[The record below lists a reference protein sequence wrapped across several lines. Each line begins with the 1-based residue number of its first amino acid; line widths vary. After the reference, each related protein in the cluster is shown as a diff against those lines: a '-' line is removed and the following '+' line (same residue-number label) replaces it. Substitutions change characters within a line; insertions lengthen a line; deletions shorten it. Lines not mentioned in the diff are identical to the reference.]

1 MDSFEPDSS
10 GNLNRGVSA
19 ASLSYSSTLPVLS
32 ASFLGTHAGSS
43 AVLSGKDSFTLTA
56 PFLNFENLQKGI
68 VLGLFGQA
76 NEAAKETRQCLLSIG
91 NHLGVVLEN
100 GGYTIYTGGEAAQ
113 RSWSPDA
120 MGFSEKG
127 LFVVFSESGIELFSA
142 FESLGVLNLPDLS
155 GSEPPSIVLG
165 DCADAVKHDLIGE
178 SVSGYKGSLDELI
191 VVDNQSSR
199 WLGYFEYSQR
209 ARATPFI
216 ARKKRIGGTPNVMHI
231 SQNAPASL
239 SKQPTAFC
247 DVEEELPPDED
258 EPAVQSIDSLMMRV
272 VLMQASI
279 GNYANGFARSNNG
292 GYDFL
297 ERGTFAAFVYPD
309 SQSTSASL
317 AGVLLSGQNQAV
329 QLDSYYPHYGAG
341 AFQVEEDFWHP
352 SLIQNTQSIRF
363 TCQGEDS
370 DCFTFNEQVREGVAF
385 FKPLAKAAFAL
396 ERDGLPESYDRALRS
411 LEFTFND
418 PIASNS
424 SGTSLS
430 QNEVQFLKKDD
441 RSDEWLNQVVA
452 SAEFSASDVTLR
464 FPSRLADGNY
474 RVVFKAA
481 LTSQKGASLG
491 EDQVYEFSVAR
502 SDFIVTNDYS
512 IGPDDRQH
520 DGKRLIVEGATLT
533 LSGLHDYQSVV
544 VRKSG
549 VITGATGHKLGI
561 TADAVEVDSS
571 SRIDV
576 SERGELGNSSIG
588 NYSGG
593 SYGGSGGVY
602 SGASNAPYGNLREPR
617 DFGTGGRQTSTN
629 YTRGGGAIELRT
641 GLLKLDGLIQ
651 ANGQHQSH
659 YGSGSGGSLLLHVET
674 LQLGADARIEA
685 NGSGATYNYGGGGG
699 GRVALYYGK
708 LIQGV
713 LHDQVLAK
721 GGTSYY
727 SQPGAA
733 GSVYLK
739 NTVDNTEELVFNNT
753 NVSASAPP
761 SLLDLSNGSAY
772 SGKLTLINAV
782 AHLKGEATFS
792 EVVGNNGRLVGSYRN
807 TNNELIVDGVTVELD
822 RSGSWAKVR
831 VLNKGVLTTPMASDT
846 FKEGVRITADQIEV
860 DSTSRIDVSERGE
873 LGDSSIGNYSGGSY
887 GGNGGVY
894 SGASNA
900 PYGNF
905 REPRDFGTGGR
916 QTSTN
921 YTRGGGAIELRAG
934 LLKLDGLIQANGQH
948 QNHYGSGSG
957 GSLLLHVET
966 LQLGADAR
974 IEANGSGATYNYG
987 GGGGGRVALYYGKLV
1002 QGSLH
1007 DQVLAKG
1014 GASYYSQPGAA
1025 GSVYLKNTVESS
1037 EELVFNNTGIPAG
1050 APPSLLDL
1058 STGSISYSGKVTL
1071 INAVAHLKGDVTFS
1085 EVVGKNGRL
1094 VGSYRNSDNE
1104 LIVDG
1109 VTVELDRSGSWTK
1122 VHVLNSGVLTTP
1134 IASDTFK
1141 QGITISADQIE
1152 VDSTSRIDVSGQGL
1166 FGNTSIG
1173 NYSGGSYGGS
1183 AGVYS
1188 AGSSNATYGDFR
1200 EPKDFGTGGRQTS
1213 TNYTRGGGA
1222 IELRTGLLKL
1232 DGLIQAN
1239 GQHQNHYGSG
1249 SGGSL
1254 LLHVETLQLGADARI
1269 EANGS
1274 GATYNYGGGGGG
1286 RVALYYG
1293 KLTQGVLHDQVLAKG
1308 GSSYYAQPGA
1318 AGSVYFKNTADSSE
1332 ELVFNNTGI
1341 PTSAPM
1347 SLLDLRDSERYQ
1359 GKITLISADTKVRG
1373 EANNNQFELVGSQLT
1388 RTHVPDGGELLV
1400 DGFTLELSQSSTWS
1414 KVHVI
1419 NGGVI
1424 TTHVASEMF
1433 TQGITLKA
1441 DEVEIDATSR
1451 IDVSNKGLRSIAEL
1465 PSYVGH
1471 SHGGAG
1477 GSSSYGVAAPIY
1489 GNYQEPREPGV
1500 GGYAGGDAR
1509 GGGAIELV
1517 ADLLTL
1523 DGVISAN
1530 GQSVAHY
1537 SSGSYGSGSGGSIL
1551 LSVDR
1556 IALGDQARIEANGGG
1571 RSGTDCCYAG
1581 GGGGG
1586 RVAVNYKQMSYSG
1599 SRPAINARGGVTNPW
1614 PTGREQHGAAGTVY
1628 LNDKYSAKTEL
1639 VVDNTGLDKAVSATT
1654 ILDLGELPSP
1664 VSKLTVIN
1672 ANVQLVASKLGE
1684 TYFKDSVVSLEV
1696 DEINSLQS
1704 SNSNIKQTHDLK
1716 VDSLRLVG
1724 GGWNQAGFALNAA
1737 SYQFTGATLVQIG
1750 DFNHFA
1756 DDLIVDGFTLELYQS
1771 RTWNR
1776 VRVLNG
1782 GVLTVPVTSD
1792 GFKSLSITASEIE
1805 VDATSRIDVSA
1816 KGDFGTDVTSIY
1828 SGGSYGGSG
1837 GIYQIGKTNPPYG
1850 DFREPKAPGTGGRLT
1865 DARFSRGGGALELRA
1880 GVLKLDGRIQAN
1892 GETNTGSFG
1901 SGSGGSLYL
1910 QVDALEL
1917 GAGARIEANGGGT
1930 ANCCTYGGGGGGRIA
1945 VHYRQTDRATL
1956 AAISQSRGGINWY
1969 SGAGEYGS
1977 AGTIY
1982 LRDVALDQAELIIDN
1997 SGVDKSRAATTLLDL
2012 GADGVL
2018 ADKLTIVNANVQ
2030 VVGAKLGEV
2039 SLKDSVATIKVDEVA
2054 SLQSN
2059 ASQLTQAKDIQI
2071 FSLELT
2077 GGSWD
2082 QAGFALN
2089 APAYRFVG
2097 STLFMNGAFIQAAD
2111 DLTVDGFTL
2120 MLYKDRAWGKVR
2132 VVNGGVMTTP
2142 VASESLNSIKI
2153 TADEIEVDA
2162 ASRIDVSGKGNFGT
2176 DEISIYSGG
2185 SYGGSG
2191 GTYQSGKTNLSY
2203 GGFREPKVPGT
2214 GGRITDARFSRGGG
2228 ALELKV
2234 GVLKLDGRIQ
2244 ANGETN
2250 TGSFGSGSGGSLY
2263 LQVDALELGAGARI
2277 EANGGGTANCCTYG
2291 GGGGGRIAV
2300 HYRQTDRATLA
2311 AISQS
2316 RGGINWYSGAG
2327 EYGSAGTI
2335 YLRDVALDQAEL
2347 IIDNSGVDKS
2357 RAATTLLDLG
2367 ADGVLADK
2375 LTIVNANVQ
2384 VVGAKL
2390 GEVSLKDS
2398 VATIKVDEVAS
2409 LQSNA
2414 SQLTQAKDIQI
2425 FSLELTGGSWDQAGF
2440 ALNAPAYR
2448 FVGSTLFMNGA
2459 FIQAADDL
2467 TVDGFTLMLYKDRAW
2482 GKVRV
2487 VNGGVMTTPV
2497 ASESLNSIKI
2507 TADEIEVDAA
2517 SRIDVSGKGNFGTD
2531 EISIYSGGSYGGSGG
2546 TYQSGKTNLSYGGF
2560 REPKVP
2566 GTGGR
2571 ITDARFSRGGGALEL
2586 KVGVLKLDGRIQA
2599 NGETNTG
2606 SFGSGSGGS
2615 LYLQVDAL
2623 ELGAGARIE
2632 ANGGGTANCCTYGG
2646 GGGGRI
2652 AVHYRQTDRATLA
2665 AISQS
2670 RGGINWY
2677 SGAGEYGSA
2686 GTIYL
2691 RDVALDQ
2698 AELIIDNSGVDKSR
2712 AATTLLDLG
2721 ADGVLADKLTIVNAN
2736 VQVVG
2741 AKLGEVSLKD
2751 SVATIKVDEVAS
2763 LQSNASQLTQAK
2775 DIQVANLKLVG
2786 GSWDQAGFALNTSSY
2801 QLSGSTLMLS
2811 GVFNQ
2816 AAKNLIVDGFTAE
2829 LSQSLRLN
2837 RVYVLNGGVITTPF
2851 ASDKFTQGITVTADE
2866 IEVDAS
2872 SRIDVSGR
2880 GLLPSSEVGDY
2891 CGGSHGGLG
2900 GQYGSCGNNSVYG
2913 DYLAPTT
2920 FGMGGRY
2927 YGANYPI
2934 RGGGSIKLVTR
2945 SLKLDGQLLANG
2957 ATSPINT
2964 TLGGGAGGSL
2974 WVDTQVLLGSAT
2986 TRIQANGG
2994 NGLHSGGPGGGGRI
3008 AIYYAGLQGFDV
3020 ISQISVAAGSKTG
3033 SATAGQ
3039 QGSLHLENRVVSTA
3053 VAGTNL
3059 LAWSNQALRSFNVDF
3074 INAVDAA
3081 SVTAETVRLMGP
3093 QGPVALGKISAL
3105 NTVRYQVELADALAD
3120 GNYELRVGPGVRSS
3134 QGRGMDQNGNG
3145 IEDEAD
3151 DVFVH
3156 SFVVDRIPPVAPV
3169 VSSPNVAPA
3178 ITALTVRQVT
3188 IAGEREAQTAILVNG
3203 VQQVAHGSGAW
3214 TINNYSLA
3222 EGSSEL
3228 QVQSRDA
3235 AGNLS
3240 PAALLKFSVDSI
3252 HPSFQQYSHGGS
3264 IKEVPTSMW
3273 VRFRETGSGLDF
3285 ANSSLVLKRDSDA
3298 ISGQLSLEGDVLRLT
3313 PGSALL
3319 EGNYYVSAVLKDK
3332 AGNQSTATYSFTLD
3346 YTAPLAPAVN
3356 TYPAL
3361 TTNKQVVI
3369 SGSKESGSHLRVFS
3383 SANGVVNSSC
3393 CGNTTW
3399 QLTLSLEP
3407 GDNAFTVTQT
3417 DAAGNVSP
3425 ATALKVRFDN
3435 EAPGP
3440 VTFTMDPKG
3449 SGTELKLVWPSYDE
3463 VANGNDIQHYRIYS
3477 SAQPFE
3483 QINQARLLMS
3493 VPSGNKQALLKD
3505 LKRGEEQYFAV
3516 VAVDLQG
3523 LMLNVVSSLSA
3534 TPEDVQAPADAPV
3547 FSISSK
3553 ATQLDISWQASP
3565 DLEGDLAG
3573 YVLYVGEGGSRRIEL
3588 PLSSLT
3594 DGLRYSLTGLEPAS
3608 SNPLRLVAVDATG
3621 NESSGRLNLGVTW
3634 LNNPRGVELKPLSNR
3649 FDASWAGVEP
3659 AGWVSGYRLYV
3670 ADQPFTSVQGKAAKA
3685 VLKSGQLSASISGLL
3700 NNKTY
3705 HVAVTAVNAS
3715 AGENPQVQSFS
3726 VTPTAD
3732 SAGPELLVLSWHNAQ
3747 GSQDMLNGGELLQ
3760 LGEWRIQAK
3769 DESGIG
3775 RIDLSLDGKPI
3786 GQAIQA
3792 DAFYRYAWDLSQM
3805 ADGDY
3810 QLEISLRDTLDNV
3823 SQVQVPVTVALA
3835 PPLSPVL
3842 NLQSNAAKTNT
3853 PQQTVVIQGQPNTL
3867 ARVSFNGD
3875 ELSELAAL
3883 NSSGQ
3888 AQVPL
3893 TLIEGENQF
3902 TASLRYGSREQFGA
3916 PSSPLNVSL
3925 DSALPNAPG
3934 NLQAVAKAQ
3943 GVVQLS
3949 WSAVGNVAGYNLY
3962 AANQPF
3968 EAATE
3973 SGVTKV
3979 GNALINALS
3988 YQHQPAT
3995 DGTYFYRV
4003 SSQNALGSESP
4014 LSAQQSVRV
4023 DRTPP
4028 RVEEAVYRS
4037 QGQVSVDG
4045 RYGPGRVD
4053 VRLRMSEPLRNAPF
4067 FSMDVAQGVSIPVR
4081 MSQAANDPLSY
4092 QGSFDLGNAVPSG
4105 LLYARVSAHDSA
4117 GNEGNEIAD
4126 GKTLRVDTQGP
4137 DLQQLSLLPESPV
4150 ENLVASN
4157 RGRELQ
4163 VVLRL
4168 SEDSVTVPQLTPLLD
4183 GQAMAGQAGPLE
4195 LVVEAQSQPGAPV
4208 YSGRFRL
4215 PASAGEDAV
4224 QLLGFAYQATDDM
4237 GNVSQRIQGRREFQV
4252 YQGNLPPLDIPQGL
4266 SGKSL
4271 AGGRVALQW
4280 KAVRDAGVYQLY
4292 RRAEA
4297 DAEFISVGRARDL
4310 SFEDD
4315 LPAAGQADGVYYYRV
4330 VSVREHDGKEALSLP
4345 SEAVKVQVLSQAPG
4359 APQDL
4364 SVELNGAGIVLRW
4377 LAPESGQAA
4386 TYNLY
4391 RTNTG
4396 QGQPVDITELT
4407 PLQSKIP
4414 ERIVLDSRPSDTD
4427 HSYTVTAVDAAGNE
4441 SAAAKSVYLNAG
4453 LLPVRDLSIQLVEGQ
4468 APLLQWDHGGKDV
4481 AGYNLYAGAV
4491 ESSKKLNSEL
4501 ITAKTYN
4508 DQSTALPFMAE
4519 RLYSVTAVDAQ
4530 GVESVPHTLLL
4541 PALKAELRAEQVFER
4556 GVFNQLHFRVTN
4568 SGSQE
4573 LQRLRLRVTLSN
4585 GGQARQHLS
4594 DYFAVGAGAVSEV
4607 PIVVAGYQNLPGVV
4621 PLSVEVLYAPQV
4633 GEEVSIER
4641 SDSITAG
4648 ENTLLVQ
4655 VLADEFTRGGTGSVR
4670 LRLENSSPVAT
4681 ELVTALGNGSQ
4692 PSSEMRLVLE
4702 DLQGN
4707 VLASEPIK
4715 ASVGNGLVTVRD
4727 GRTVARVGARDVL
4740 ETGPFSLSVPAA
4752 APDKVRVR
4760 LEVDLL
4766 HYQTALPGELTIGG
4780 LRSSRELTLVETPY
4794 YGDITNISPQQ
4805 VQSGDTVTLRG
4816 RALTRSDSQPLANVE
4831 LKLVLGVRGFEQVV
4845 TVNTNAEGEFEYQHK
4860 TNDSDSGSYQVSL
4873 IHPNI
4878 QGRPQ
4883 QGQFLVQGAAFSPAA
4898 VNTSFPRNYEQTV
4911 TIVVEAGHD
4920 TPLKNVRLEYVQPSG
4935 VSGLPTGLKV
4945 QQGAALNLASKQR
4958 GNLTLRISGDNSAAA
4973 SGLLDYRIVADGL
4986 TRPIG
4991 QTRIQ
4996 YSLVQAQA
5004 IARVTPAQIRT
5015 GMSRESEQVEQLT
5028 LSNTGLDVL
5037 RNVRLTLLDEQGGAA
5052 PGWVSLRTAERMGD
5066 LPAGANNLIG
5076 VAFKPAVTVPE
5087 GDHYFTLRI
5096 DSDNAPSVTVPMSVA
5111 VTQSGKGGVIF
5122 QVEDIYT
5129 GTLDAQGQ
5137 RILGLKG
5144 AKIKLQNRNVLS
5156 EEFTASTEGR
5166 GQVLLEDIP
5175 AGEYAYRISAWDH
5188 DDISG
5193 QLWIKPGVV
5202 TDQRVFLMSKLVT
5215 VEWSVKEIP
5224 LQDRYEI
5231 ILNATFKTNVPTALV
5246 MIEPLSI
5253 NLPVMRKG
5261 DVFQGELT
5269 LTNYG
5274 LIRADEVSASLPSG
5288 DARTRIEYLRT
5299 VPDTLEAGDVVV
5311 IPYRI
5316 VALQSFDPD
5325 DELNGAAGCW
5335 SFNYQGVVNYKSI
5348 CANGEIIPGR
5358 ANVAWSSNG
5367 STGNCGATGG
5377 GIGGGGAGGWGGWG
5391 GGWGGGFIP
5400 RPTPVSNAKQ
5410 CPPPPDCDNGNCG
5423 GANGGSN

>member
-1 MDSFEPDSS
+1 MKGFGKLALSCVLVCCAWNASATELATSLLKLKPYAYFGMDSFEPGQA
-10 GNLNRGVSA
+10 GNLNRG
-19 ASLSYSSTLPVLS
+19 ASQAFLSYSSTSPVLS
-32 ASFLGTHAGSS
+32 ASFLGAHAGSS
-43 AVLSGKDSFTLTA
+43 VVMSGNESFTLTA
-56 PFLNFENLQKGI
+56 PFLNFENLQKGV
-68 VLGLFGQA
+68 VLGIFGQSD
-76 NEAAKETRQCLLSIG
+76 ETSKDTRQCLLSIG
-91 NHLGVVLEN
+91 SQLGVVLEN
-100 GGYTIYTGGEAAQ
+100 GSYTIYTDDESGQ

-120 MGFSEKG
+120 AGFSEKG
-127 LFVVFSESGIELFSA
+127 LFLVFSDSGIELFSA
-142 FESLGVLNLPDLS
+142 FQSLGLLS
-155 GSEPPSIVLG
+155 ISEFNDAESPSIVLG
-165 DCADAVKHDLIGE
+165 DCADAVKQDLIGE
-178 SVSGYKGSLDELI
+178 GISGYKGALDELI
-191 VVDNQSSR
+191 VVDNQSSK
-199 WLGYFEYSQR
+199 WLGYFEYTQR
-209 ARATPFI
+209 ARATPLV
-216 ARKKRIGGTPNVMHI
+216 AHGKRIGGSPSITV
-231 SQNAPASL
+231 SQNIPSAL

-247 DVEEELPPDED
+247 EVDDGDDEVPPDED
-258 EPAVQSIDSLMMRV
+258 EPAVQSIDSLMTRV

-309 SQSTSASL
+309 GQNTSASL
-317 AGVLLSGQNQAV
+317 ASVLISDQDQAV
-329 QLDSYYPHYGAG
+329 QLNSYDPHYGAR
-341 AFQVEEDFWHP
+341 AFQVEEDFWNP
-352 SLIQNTQSIRF
+352 SLVQNTQSIRF
-363 TCQGEDS
+363 ICQGEDS
-370 DCFTFNEQVREGVAF
+370 DCFAFNERVREGVAF
-385 FKPLAKAAFAL
+385 FKPLVRKAFAL
-396 ERDGLPESYDRALRS
+396 ERDGLPDSYDRALRS

-418 PIASNS
+418 SITSTSN
-424 SGTSLS
+424 GTSLG
-430 QNEVQFLKKDD
+430 QDEVQFYKKDD
-441 RSDEWLNQVVA
+441 RSDEWINQTVE
-452 SAEFSASDVTLR
+452 SAKFSASDVTLL
-464 FPSRLADGNY
+464 FPNRLADGHY
-474 RVVFKAA
+474 RVIFKAA

-491 EDQVYEFSVAR
+491 EDQVYEFSVAQ

-512 IGPDDRQH
+512 IGPDDLQH
-520 DGKRLIVEGATLT
+520 DGKRLIVEGSTLT

-549 VITGATGHKLGI
+549 VITGVTGHKLGI
-561 TADAVEVDSS
+561 TAEQVEVDSS

-576 SERGELGNSSIG
+576 SERGELGDSTIGSYSGGSYGGGGGIFSGASNAPYGDFREPKDFGMGGRYSSTNSYTRGGGALELHTKVLNLDGSIKANGQSQSYYGSGSGGSLLLRVDKLQLGAEARIEANGGGGADYSYSGGGGGRVALYYATLTKGVLNDQVLAKGGSSYYSQPGAAGSVYLKNTADDSEELIFNNSGISSAAPPSLLDLSSGSAYAGKITLINTVAHLKGEATFSQVVGNNGRLVGSYRNANNELVVDGVTVELDRSGSWTKVHILNNGVLTTPIASDTFKQGITISADQIEIDSTSRIDVSGQGQLGNTSIG

-593 SYGGSGGVY
+593 SYGGSGGIH
-602 SGASNAPYGNLREPR
+602 SSISNATYGDFREPR

-685 NGSGATYNYGGGGG
+685 NGSGT
-699 GRVALYYGK
+699 
-708 LIQGV
+708 
-713 LHDQVLAK
+713 D
-721 GGTSYY
+721 
-727 SQPGAA
+727 
-733 GSVYLK
+733 
-739 NTVDNTEELVFNNT
+739 
-753 NVSASAPP
+753 
-761 SLLDLSNGSAY
+761 
-772 SGKLTLINAV
+772 
-782 AHLKGEATFS
+782 
-792 EVVGNNGRLVGSYRN
+792 
-807 TNNELIVDGVTVELD
+807 
-822 RSGSWAKVR
+822 
-831 VLNKGVLTTPMASDT
+831 
-846 FKEGVRITADQIEV
+846 
-860 DSTSRIDVSERGE
+860 
-873 LGDSSIGNYSGGSY
+873 
-887 GGNGGVY
+887 
-894 SGASNA
+894 
-900 PYGNF
+900 
-905 REPRDFGTGGR
+905 
-916 QTSTN
+916 
-921 YTRGGGAIELRAG
+921 
-934 LLKLDGLIQANGQH
+934 
-948 QNHYGSGSG
+948 
-957 GSLLLHVET
+957 
-966 LQLGADAR
+966 
-974 IEANGSGATYNYG
+974 YNYG

-1025 GSVYLKNTVESS
+1025 GSVYLKNTADDS
-1037 EELVFNNTGIPAG
+1037 EELIFNNSGISSA

-1058 STGSISYSGKVTL
+1058 SSGSAYAGKITL
-1071 INAVAHLKGDVTFS
+1071 INTVAHLKGEATFS
-1085 EVVGKNGRL
+1085 QVVGNNGRL
-1094 VGSYRNSDNE
+1094 VGSYRNANNE
-1104 LIVDG
+1104 LVVDG

-1122 VHVLNSGVLTTP
+1122 VHILNNGVLTTP

-1152 VDSTSRIDVSGQGL
+1152 IDSTSRIDVSGQGQL
-1166 FGNTSIG
+1166 GNTSIG

-1183 AGVYS
+1183 GGIHS
-1188 AGSSNATYGDFR
+1188 SISNATYGDFR
-1200 EPKDFGTGGRQTS
+1200 EPRDFGTGGRQTS

-1239 GQHQNHYGSG
+1239 GQHQSHYGSG

-1274 GATYNYGGGGGG
+1274 GTDYNYGGGGGG

-1293 KLTQGVLHDQVLAKG
+1293 KLVQGSLHDQVLAKG
-1308 GSSYYAQPGA
+1308 GASYYSQPGA

-1347 SLLDLRDSERYQ
+1347 SLLDLRDGKRYV
-1359 GKITLISADTKVRG
+1359 GKITLINANTKVRG
-1373 EANNNQFELVGSQLT
+1373 EANYDQFKLVGSQLT

-1400 DGFTLELSQSSTWS
+1400 DGFTLELSKNSTWS
-1414 KVHVI
+1414 KVRVI
-1419 NGGVI
+1419 NSGVI
-1424 TTHVASEMF
+1424 TTHVASEIF
-1433 TQGITLKA
+1433 TQSITLKA

-1451 IDVSNKGLRSIAEL
+1451 IDVSNKGLRSIATI

-1477 GSSSYGVAAPIY
+1477 GSSSYGAAAPIY

-1586 RVAVNYKQMSYSG
+1586 RVAVIYKEMSYSG
-1599 SRPAINARGGVTNPW
+1599 AKPAISARGGMSNPW
-1614 PTGREQHGAAGTVY
+1614 PSQREQHGAAGTIY
-1628 LNDKYSAKTEL
+1628 LNNKSSEKVEL
-1639 VVDNTGLDKAVSATT
+1639 IIDNTGLDKALSATT
-1654 ILDLGELPSP
+1654 LLDLSESAGPI
-1664 VSKLTVIN
+1664 SKLTIIN
-1672 ANVQLVASKLGE
+1672 ANVDLIAPSLDEVS
-1684 TYFKDSVVSLEV
+1684 FKDSAGSLRV
-1696 DEINSLQS
+1696 NEIKSLQS
-1704 SNSNIKQTHDLK
+1704 SNSQLKQDHDLK
-1716 VDSLRLVG
+1716 VGNLRLVG
-1724 GGWNQAGFALNAA
+1724 GRWNQAGFALNAG
-1737 SYQFTGATLVQIG
+1737 SYQFIGNTLVLIG
-1750 DFNHFA
+1750 DFNQIA
-1756 DDLIVDGFTLELYQS
+1756 DDLVVDGFTLELSES
-1771 RTWNR
+1771 RTWKR
-1776 VRVLNG
+1776 VRVING
-1782 GVLTVPVTSD
+1782 GVITTPAVSESFEGLT
-1792 GFKSLSITASEIE
+1792 ITADEIE
-1805 VDATSRIDVSA
+1805 VDAMSRIDVSG
-1816 KGDFGTDVTSIY
+1816 KGRLGTTAIGDYT
-1828 SGGSYGGSG
+1828 GGSHGGAG
-1837 GIYQIGKTNPPYG
+1837 GIYQSGKTNSAYG
-1850 DFREPKAPGTGGRLT
+1850 DFREPKESGSGGRQSGSLFT
-1865 DARFSRGGGALELRA
+1865 RGGGALELKA
-1880 GVLKLDGRIQAN
+1880 GVLKLDGQIRAN
-1892 GETNTGSFG
+1892 GQHLGSHG
-1901 SGSGGSLYL
+1901 SGSGGSILL
-1910 QVDALEL
+1910 RVDALEL
-1917 GAGARIEANGGGT
+1917 GSSAQIQANGGGVSDCGT
-1930 ANCCTYGGGGGGRIA
+1930 CTYGGGGGGRIA
-1945 VHYRQTDRATL
+1945 VHYKQVDRATL
-1956 AAISQSRGGINWY
+1956 VKSLQARGGLSWHVQQ
-1969 SGAGEYGS
+1969 GA

-1982 LRDVALDQAELIIDN
+1982 LKDLSTDQAELIIDN
-1997 SGVDKSRAATTLLDL
+1997 TGLDKTRAATTVLDL
-2012 GADGVL
+2012 GADGEL
-2018 ADKLTIVNANVQ
+2018 ADKLTVINANIQ
-2030 VVGAKLGEV
+2030 VIGAKLGDV
-2039 SLKDSVATIKVDEVA
+2039 SLKDSAANLDVVDISIL
-2054 SLQSN
+2054 SLAN
-2059 ASQLTQAKDIQI
+2059 SQLQLGVEQI
-2071 FSLELT
+2071 GLLSAT
-2077 GGSWD
+2077 GNSAIA
-2082 QAGFALN
+2082 QTK
-2089 APAYRFVG
+2089 
-2097 STLFMNGAFIQAAD
+2097 ST
-2111 DLTVDGFTL
+2111 V
-2120 MLYKDRAWGKVR
+2120 
-2132 VVNGGVMTTP
+2132 
-2142 VASESLNSIKI
+2142 
-2153 TADEIEVDA
+2153 
-2162 ASRIDVSGKGNFGT
+2162 
-2176 DEISIYSGG
+2176 IS
-2185 SYGGSG
+2185 
-2191 GTYQSGKTNLSY
+2191 
-2203 GGFREPKVPGT
+2203 
-2214 GGRITDARFSRGGG
+2214 D
-2228 ALELKV
+2228 
-2234 GVLKLDGRIQ
+2234 
-2244 ANGETN
+2244 
-2250 TGSFGSGSGGSLY
+2250 
-2263 LQVDALELGAGARI
+2263 
-2277 EANGGGTANCCTYG
+2277 
-2291 GGGGGRIAV
+2291 
-2300 HYRQTDRATLA
+2300 
-2311 AISQS
+2311 
-2316 RGGINWYSGAG
+2316 
-2327 EYGSAGTI
+2327 
-2335 YLRDVALDQAEL
+2335 
-2347 IIDNSGVDKS
+2347 
-2357 RAATTLLDLG
+2357 
-2367 ADGVLADK
+2367 
-2375 LTIVNANVQ
+2375 
-2384 VVGAKL
+2384 
-2390 GEVSLKDS
+2390 
-2398 VATIKVDEVAS
+2398 
-2409 LQSNA
+2409 
-2414 SQLTQAKDIQI
+2414 
-2425 FSLELTGGSWDQAGF
+2425 
-2440 ALNAPAYR
+2440 
-2448 FVGSTLFMNGA
+2448 
-2459 FIQAADDL
+2459 
-2467 TVDGFTLMLYKDRAW
+2467 
-2482 GKVRV
+2482 
-2487 VNGGVMTTPV
+2487 
-2497 ASESLNSIKI
+2497 
-2507 TADEIEVDAA
+2507 
-2517 SRIDVSGKGNFGTD
+2517 
-2531 EISIYSGGSYGGSGG
+2531 
-2546 TYQSGKTNLSYGGF
+2546 
-2560 REPKVP
+2560 
-2566 GTGGR
+2566 
-2571 ITDARFSRGGGALEL
+2571 
-2586 KVGVLKLDGRIQA
+2586 
-2599 NGETNTG
+2599 
-2606 SFGSGSGGS
+2606 
-2615 LYLQVDAL
+2615 
-2623 ELGAGARIE
+2623 
-2632 ANGGGTANCCTYGG
+2632 
-2646 GGGGRI
+2646 
-2652 AVHYRQTDRATLA
+2652 
-2665 AISQS
+2665 
-2670 RGGINWY
+2670 
-2677 SGAGEYGSA
+2677 
-2686 GTIYL
+2686 
-2691 RDVALDQ
+2691 
-2698 AELIIDNSGVDKSR
+2698 
-2712 AATTLLDLG
+2712 
-2721 ADGVLADKLTIVNAN
+2721 
-2736 VQVVG
+2736 
-2741 AKLGEVSLKD
+2741 
-2751 SVATIKVDEVAS
+2751 
-2763 LQSNASQLTQAK
+2763 
-2775 DIQVANLKLVG
+2775 LKLVG
-2786 GSWDQAGFALNTSSY
+2786 GSWDQAGFALNATGY
-2801 QLSGSTLMLS
+2801 QFAGSTLLMN
-2811 GVFNQ
+2811 GVFNGAGDDELLVDGFTLALYKNRAWEKVRVVNGGVITTSLASDSQTQSIVITANEIEVDATSRIDVSGKGRLGTAVIGNYTGGSYGGAGGIYNGTTNSPYGDFREPKDFGSGGRQSGSLLTRGGGALELKAGVLKLDGQIRANGQHLGSYGSGSGGSILLRVDALELGSSAQIQ
-2816 AAKNLIVDGFTAE
+2816 ANGGGVSDCGTCTYGGGGGGRIAVHYKQVDRATLVKSLQARGGLSWHVQQGAAGTIYLKDLSTDQAELIIDNTGLDKTRAATTVLDLGADGELADKLTVINANIQVIGAKLGDVSLKDSAANLDVVDISILSLANSQLQLGVEQIGLLSATGNSAIAQTKSTVISDLKLVGGSWDQAGFALNATGYQFAGSTLLLSGPFNQAVNDLTVDGFTAE
-2829 LSQSLRLN
+2829 LAQSRKWGHLRLI
-2837 RVYVLNGGVITTPF
+2837 NGGVITTPS
-2851 ASDKFTQGITVTADE
+2851 ASGSFTQGITITADE
-2866 IEVDAS
+2866 IEVDAT
-2872 SRIDVSGR
+2872 SRIDVSGK
-2880 GLLPSSEVGDY
+2880 GHLPSAEVGNY

-2900 GQYGSCGNNSVYG
+2900 GAYGSCATNAVYG
-2913 DYLAPTT
+2913 DYLAPTA

-2927 YGANYPI
+2927 SGSSYAN
-2934 RGGGSIKLVTR
+2934 RGGGALKLVTR
-2945 SLKLDGQLLANG
+2945 SFKLDGQLLANG
-2957 ATSPINT
+2957 ATNSINST
-2964 TLGGGAGGSL
+2964 VGGGAGGSL

-2986 TRIQANGG
+2986 TRIQASGG

-3081 SVTAETVRLMGP
+3081 SVTAETVRLIGP
-3093 QGPVALGKISAL
+3093 QGPVALGKISAI
-3105 NTVRYQVELADALAD
+3105 NTVRYQVELADTLAD

-3188 IAGEREAQTAILVNG
+3188 ITGEREAQTAILVNG

-3264 IKEVPTSMW
+3264 IKEVPTSVW

-3285 ANSSLVLKRDSDA
+3285 ANSSLILKRGSDA

-3369 SGSKESGSHLRVFS
+3369 SGSKESGSHLRVFN
-3383 SANGVVNSSC
+3383 SANSVVNSSC
-3393 CGNTTW
+3393 CGNITW

-3440 VTFTMDPKG
+3440 VTFTVDPKG
-3449 SGTELKLVWPSYDE
+3449 SGTELKLAWPGYDE

-3477 SAQPFE
+3477 SAHRFE
-3483 QINQARLLMS
+3483 QVNQARLLMS

-3523 LMLNVVSSLSA
+3523 LMLNVVGSLSA
-3534 TPEDVQAPADAPV
+3534 TPEDIQPPAESPV
-3547 FSISSK
+3547 FSVSSK
-3553 ATQLDISWQASP
+3553 ATQLDLSWQASP
-3565 DLEGDLAG
+3565 DLDGDLAG

-3588 PLSSLT
+3588 PLSSLA

-3608 SNPLRLVAVDATG
+3608 SNPLRLVAVDAAG
-3621 NESSGRLNLGVTW
+3621 NESAGRLNLGVTW
-3634 LNNPRGVELKPLSNR
+3634 LNNPQGVELKPLSNR
-3649 FDASWAGVEP
+3649 FDASWANVEP

-3715 AGENPQVQSFS
+3715 GGENPQVQSFS

-3732 SAGPELLVLSWHNAQ
+3732 SAGPELLVLSWHNSQ

-3792 DAFYRYAWDLSQM
+3792 GAFYRYAWDLSQV

-3810 QLEISLRDTLDNV
+3810 QLEISLSDTLDNV
-3823 SQVQVPVTVALA
+3823 SQVRVPVTVALA
-3835 PPLSPVL
+3835 APLSPVL
-3842 NLQSNAAKTNT
+3842 SLQSNAAKTNT
-3853 PQQTVVIQGQPNTL
+3853 PQQTLVIQGQPNTL

-3875 ELSELAAL
+3875 ELPELAAL

-3888 AQVPL
+3888 AQLPL

-3916 PSSPLNVSL
+3916 PSAPLSVSL

-3949 WSAVGNVAGYNLY
+3949 WGAVGNVAGYNLY

-3968 EAATE
+3968 GAATE

-3988 YQHQPAT
+3988 YQHQPAA

-4003 SSQNALGSESP
+4003 SSQNALGAESP

-4081 MSQAANDPLSY
+4081 LSQAANDPLSY

-4117 GNEGNEIAD
+4117 GNEGNEIAE

-4195 LVVEAQSQPGAPV
+4195 LVLDTQSQPGAPV

-4252 YQGNLPPLDIPQGL
+4252 YQGSLPPLDIPQGL

-4271 AGGRVALQW
+4271 AGGRVALEW
-4280 KAVRDAGVYQLY
+4280 KAVRDASVYQLY

-4297 DAEFISVGRARDL
+4297 EAEFISVGRARGL

-4315 LPAAGQADGVYYYRV
+4315 LPAAGLADGIYYYRV

-4396 QGQPVDITELT
+4396 QDQPVDISELT
-4407 PLQSKIP
+4407 PLQSKIL
-4414 ERIVLDSRPSDTD
+4414 ERIALDSRPSDTD

-4453 LLPVRDLSIQLVEGQ
+4453 LLPVRDLSIRLGEGQ

-4501 ITAKTYN
+4501 ITAKTYS

-4530 GVESVPHTLLL
+4530 GVESLPHTLLL

-4573 LQRLRLRVTLSN
+4573 LQRLRLRVTLSH

-4621 PLSVEVLYAPQV
+4621 PLSVEVLYAPQA

-4681 ELVTALGNGSQ
+4681 ELVTALGSGSQ

-4715 ASVGNGLVTVRD
+4715 ASVGNGLITVRD

-4740 ETGPFSLSVPAA
+4740 ETGPFSLTVPAA

-4794 YGDITNISPQQ
+4794 YGEITNISPQQ

-4816 RALTRSDSQPLANVE
+4816 RALKRSDSQPLANVE
-4831 LKLVLGVRGFEQVV
+4831 LKLVFGVRGFEQVV
-4845 TVNTNAEGEFEYQHK
+4845 TVNTDAEGEFEYQHK

-4883 QGQFLVQGAAFSPAA
+4883 QGQFLVQGAAFSPAS

-4935 VSGLPTGLKV
+4935 VSGLPAGLKV

-4958 GNLTLRISGDNSAAA
+4958 GNLTLRISGDNNAAA

-5156 EEFTASTEGR
+5156 EEFTASTDGR

-5299 VPDTLEAGDVVV
+5299 VPNTLEAGDVVV